1 MSTGTS
7 FLKAAFSL
15 EALPLNVLAFLIG
28 RATVLQ
34 TISPFGLALFAAV
47 LVLCPRRAIGIG
59 ATGAIGIFSA
69 GALDAGLEFIG
80 AAVGLT
86 VLLAAFDRP
95 GKTRSAVTLAA
106 LAFTVTVIAGA
117 TKAFLLDATP
127 YRFLMA
133 FFSGLLTFIL
143 TLVYMSA
150 LPPLLSPARRPVAYS
165 AEQLIATAIAVTTAL
180 AGLSGLGY
188 GTLRLSGVVG
198 GLIILVAASTSGG
211 GIGAAVGTVAGA
223 VSALCGAGGVSSVG
237 LAALSGLLAGSFRDF
252 GKLGPAA
259 GYFFGTLLLSPLVEE
274 PLYLQAVVLE
284 SALAAALFLLIPAR
298 LLEPVREAL
307 GSAAAL
313 GSPSAPAGDA
323 TRERV
328 GERLIDFS
336 LVFGQLASTLRE
348 LSATAPGPVTS
359 GVVAGAE
366 ETSAE
371 GGRGLETRNLAE
383 AAGRVCQAC
392 RLFRT
397 CWKGDFERVYAS
409 MSNLL
414 AVTGERG
421 QLEARDVPPQLRRR
435 CVHLGEL
442 VTTLNFLHEI
452 AALNRH
458 WRRKLDDSRGVVQ
471 QQLDGL
477 AQILRGLG
485 EGLKSEAAGDAL
497 AAEDLADRLDRAG
510 FPVRDVV
517 AASVP
522 DGEPQFLVTAD
533 ACSNGQACRTLAL
546 PVATSFTGHTVA
558 VTDVHCGLAAGRDD
572 CSFRLEAPRQ
582 MDFKM
587 GVAQARKS
595 SSGISGDSYLIREL
609 PGNRLAAVLSDGT
622 GAGPRAA
629 EESRT
634 TIRMLEEL
642 LRLGFDNEMAVR
654 TINSMVLLRSSHER
668 FATLDLLT
676 ADLYGGQARFVKI
689 GAPPSY
695 IRRGREVSVIQ
706 SPNLP
711 LGVLPEVATDGSFV
725 TLRPG
730 DLVVMATDGL
740 LAAAG
745 ERPVALGPEDGWLVS
760 FLRDAGE
767 AGPQEIADALIE
779 AAVSLGSRSFAAV
792 AGGGPGFGSY
802 RGLRDDVTVVTLRF
816 GPPEGA

>member
-59 ATGAIGIFSA
+59 ATAAIGILSA

-284 SALAAALFLLIPAR
+284 SALAAALFLLVPAR
-298 LLEPVREAL
+298 ILEPIREAL
-307 GSAAAL
+307 GSATAL

-359 GVVAGAE
+359 AVAAGAE
-366 ETSAE
+366 ETSVE

-414 AVTGERG
+414 EVTGERG

-546 PVATSFTGHTVA
+546 PVATSFTGRTVA

-760 FLRDAGE
+760 FLREAGE

-779 AAVSLGSRSFAAV
+779 AAVSLGSRSLAAA

-816 GPPEGA
+816 GPPEGV

>member
-59 ATGAIGIFSA
+59 ATAAIGILSA

-284 SALAAALFLLIPAR
+284 SALAAALFLLVPAR
-298 LLEPVREAL
+298 LLEPIREAL

-348 LSATAPGPVTS
+348 LSATAPGPVTY
-359 GVVAGAE
+359 GVAAGAE
-366 ETSAE
+366 ETPAE

-383 AAGRVCQAC
+383 AASRVCQAC

-414 AVTGERG
+414 EVTGERG

-522 DGEPQFLVTAD
+522 DGEPRFLVTAD

-546 PVATSFTGHTVA
+546 PVATSFTGRTVA

-779 AAVSLGSRSFAAV
+779 AAVSLGSRSLAAV

-816 GPPEGA
+816 GPPEGV